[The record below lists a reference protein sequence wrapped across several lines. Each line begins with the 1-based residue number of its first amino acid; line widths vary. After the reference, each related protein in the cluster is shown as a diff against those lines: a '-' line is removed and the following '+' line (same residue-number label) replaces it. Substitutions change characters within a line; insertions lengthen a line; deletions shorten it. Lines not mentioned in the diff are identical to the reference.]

1 MRREQCGKTPAFGV
15 LNCLKS
21 LSLCVRNEMVCR
33 CFRLR
38 RALMTRSAINAQ
50 VIIQGSPWLT
60 GLGPFI
66 QRPRCG
72 AAFTRQGYGLTDS
85 GRPGAIA
92 GTSGINIATD
102 ASAASLAQ
110 ARLDRFALASRAWRL
125 ALERYRTRSRF
136 KCCKHQSQHHDW
148 NRQALAL

>member
-1 MRREQCGKTPAFGV
+1 MPAFEG
-15 LNCLKS
+15 LNCLKG

-33 CFRLR
+33 CVRLR

-72 AAFTRQGYGLTDS
+72 AAFTRQGYDLTDS
-85 GRPGAIA
+85 RRPGAIA

-102 ASAASLAQ
+102 VSAARLAQ

>member
-1 MRREQCGKTPAFGV
+1 MSPDRVNLIVFYRRC
-15 LNCLKS
+15 
-21 LSLCVRNEMVCR
+21 
-33 CFRLR
+33 
-38 RALMTRSAINAQ
+38 SAGLPI
-50 VIIQGSPWLT
+50 T

-85 GRPGAIA
+85 RRPGAIA

-102 ASAASLAQ
+102 VSAARLAQ

-148 NRQALAL
+148 NRQALALRDSNSALGIGDYTRFGFEPG